1 MSKSDSH
8 KRAQNKAAGKNGCIE
23 YKLKNG
29 QKLDAIT
36 ANKKRA
42 TEVERNGN
50 YTEAVSRL
58 KMSGASQKVLQVPQN
73 HMKKAEEAMK
83 KAGIKGTVKNM
94 SGTKR
99 KSVC

>member
-8 KRAQNKAAGKNGCIE
+8 KNAQSKAAGKNGFTE
-23 YKLKNG
+23 YQLKNG
-29 QKLDAIT
+29 QKLDALS

-50 YTEAVSRL
+50 FSDAVARL
-58 KMSGASQKVLQVPQN
+58 KSSRASQKVLQVPQN
-73 HMKKAEEAMK
+73 HMKRAEQVMKEA
-83 KAGIKGTVKNM
+83 GVKGTIKNM

-99 KSVC
+99 KSV